1 LTITCG
7 IDWAENHHDVA
18 LVDEAG
24 QLVTKRHIG
33 DDAEGYRQLLN
44 MLAEA
49 GGALA
54 AELPSDHLPPGLA
67 RADPAEHVMHRGS
80 VAAMRVAGVGGR
92 EAPGEAVLVD
102 GAAANG
108 KFLDKD
114 DRLGGVVTPPPQ
126 RFRGQSPRLQGRRAV
141 PAQDGEPPVAECV
154 PEGKSVQ
161 RVQHGSRHG
170 DHRGSFAA

>member
-1 LTITCG
+1 MRDHALAG
-7 IDWAENHHDVA
+7 GLLGGRVEVVGVPGAERRGAHRCA
-18 LVDEAG
+18 
-24 QLVTKRHIG
+24 VTP
-33 DDAEGYRQLLN
+33 
-44 MLAEA
+44 
-49 GGALA
+49 GALA

-67 RADPAEHVMHRGS
+67 RADPAEHVVHRGS
-80 VAAMRVAGVGGR
+80 VAAMRVVGVGGR
-92 EAPGEAVLVD
+92 EAPGKAVLVD
-102 GAAANG
+102 DATAHG